1 MDHNSTAKFGGTG
14 LISAAQLMALLEVD
28 GGPIAIADCR
38 FSLAD
43 PAAGRRAY
51 GAGHI
56 PGAIYFDLEQDLS
69 DPVGPSGGRHP
80 LPDRDRLAQLLG
92 ERGIGSG
99 GDGQPPTLVV
109 IYDDGRFAIAA
120 RLWWLLKIYC
130 GHDRVALLDG
140 GWGGW
145 QTAGGPVSTDIPAP
159 TPRSFVP
166 NPQDQHWL
174 TLETLRDRLTDP
186 AFTLVDARSPDRY
199 RGEVE
204 PIDPVAGHIPG
215 AINYFWQ
222 AVTDDRGYAKSPE
235 ALRHW
240 FASGPQDLTQA
251 PAIAVYCGS
260 GVTACVNLWALER
273 AGISG
278 AQLYGGSWSDWC
290 TRQPPLPIATG
301 PNPGDRP

>member
-1 MDHNSTAKFGGTG
+1 MDQDSNAHFGAAG
-14 LISAAQLMALLEVD
+14 LISAAELLALQ
-28 GGPIAIADCR
+28 GTGAGPIAIADCR

-43 PAAGRRAY
+43 PSAGRRAY
-51 GAGHI
+51 DAGHI
-56 PGAIYFDLEQDLS
+56 PGAIYFDLENDLS
-69 DPVGPSGGRHP
+69 APVGAVGGRHP
-80 LPDRDRLAQLLG
+80 LPDRDRLARLLG

-99 GDGQPPTLVV
+99 DDGQPPTLVV

-120 RLWWLLKIYC
+120 RLWWLLKLYC
-130 GHDRVALLDG
+130 GHTHVALLDG
-140 GWGGW
+140 GWQGW
-145 QTAGGPVSTDIPAP
+145 QAAGGPVTTDVTPP
-159 TPRSFVP
+159 TPRLLVP
-166 NPQDQHWL
+166 KPQTQRWL
-174 TLETLRDRLTDP
+174 TLETVRDRLADP
-186 AFTLVDARSPDRY
+186 AWVLVDSRSPERY

-204 PIDPVAGHIPG
+204 PIDPVAGHVPG

-235 ALRHW
+235 ALRAW
-240 FASGPQDLTQA
+240 FASGPQDLTSA

-301 PNPGDRP
+301 PHPSGDR

>member
-1 MDHNSTAKFGGTG
+1 MDQDSTAKFGGAG
-14 LISAAQLMALLEVD
+14 LISAAELMALQGAGV
-28 GGPIAIADCR
+28 PIAIADCR

-56 PGAIYFDLEQDLS
+56 PGAVYFDLERDLS
-69 DPVGPSGGRHP
+69 DPVDSFGGRHP

-92 ERGIGSG
+92 DRGIGSG
-99 GDGQPPTLVV
+99 HDGDPPTLVV
-109 IYDDGRFAIAA
+109 IYDDARFAIAA

-130 GHDRVALLDG
+130 GHAHVALLDG
-140 GWGGW
+140 GWQGW
-145 QTAGGPVSTDIPAP
+145 QTAGGAISTEIPTP

-166 NPQDQHWL
+166 PAPIPKIL
-174 TLETLRDRLTDP
+174 TWGAIRDRLPDP
-186 AFTLVDARSPDRY
+186 NFTLVDARSPDRY

-222 AVTDDRGYAKSPE
+222 AATDDRGYAKSPE

-240 FASGPQDLTQA
+240 FASGPQDLTQKT
-251 PAIAVYCGS
+251 AIAVYCGS

-273 AGISG
+273 AGICG

-290 TRQPPLPIATG
+290 TRRPPLPVATG
-301 PNPGDRP
+301 PNP